1 MKADP
6 AGVGGSQGGRVDKE
20 QRNPFHGIVDAISEW
35 NRMRE
40 VGMGRVGYEARQEDR
55 PRTQANAW
63 VPTTDVFAKGEDL
76 VIRVSLS
83 GVYPEDVDITLSNG
97 VLTVSGE
104 RRSEL
109 DEDEVSFYVRER
121 YYGAFRRSI
130 TLPAGIDED
139 DISADYDN
147 GLLEI
152 VVRDAAAAAEPRRIE
167 IRVKPG

>member
-1 MKADP
+1 MD
-6 AGVGGSQGGRVDKE
+6 RE
-20 QRNPFHGIVDAISEW
+20 QSSNPFHGIVDAISEW

-40 VGMGRVGYEARQEDR
+40 VGMGKAGYESRHEDR

-63 VPTTDVFAKGEDL
+63 VPTTDIFTKGDDL

-83 GVYPEDVDITLSNG
+83 GVYPEDVNITLSNG
-97 VLTVSGE
+97 VLSVSGE

-109 DEDEVSFYVRER
+109 DEEEMSFYVRER

-130 TLPAGIDED
+130 TLPAGVDED

-152 VVRDAAAAAEPRRIE
+152 VVRGAAAATEPRRIE
-167 IRVKPG
+167 IRSKPG

>member
-1 MKADP
+1 MIL
-6 AGVGGSQGGRVDKE
+6 GESQGGRVDKE
-20 QRNPFHGIVDAISEW
+20 QRNRFHGIVDTISEW

-40 VGMGRVGYEARQEDR
+40 VGMGKAGYETRQEDR

-104 RRSEL
+104 RRSDL

>member
-1 MKADP
+1 MDRERRGP
-6 AGVGGSQGGRVDKE
+6 
-20 QRNPFHGIVDAISEW
+20 RNPFHGLVDSISEW

-40 VGMGRVGYEARQEDR
+40 LGSGRIGSETGHETQR
-55 PRTQANAW
+55 RTYATAW
-63 VPTTDVFAKGEDL
+63 VPTTDVFAKGGNL

-83 GVYPEDVDITLSNG
+83 GVYPEDVEVTLSND

-109 DEDEVSFYVRER
+109 EDEEEETFYVRER

-130 TLPAGIDED
+130 TLPAGVDEG
-139 DISADYDN
+139 DIIADFHN

-152 VVRDAAAAAEPRRIE
+152 TVQGAAFAVDPPRRIE
-167 IRVKPG
+167 IRSTSG

>member
-1 MKADP
+1 MIP
-6 AGVGGSQGGRVDKE
+6 RGSQGGRVAE
-20 QRNPFHGIVDAISEW
+20 EHRNPFHGIVDAISEW

-40 VGMGRVGYEARQEDR
+40 VGMGRIGYEARQEDR

-139 DISADYDN
+139 DIRADYDN

-152 VVRDAAAAAEPRRIE
+152 VVRDAAAAEEPRRIE